1 MEVNKTEN
9 ITKNIMIIVP
19 RLYGGGAERVAVL
32 WANFFTSNKLNVYL
46 LSNYPSNYDYEID
59 PKVVRLFI
67 ADSENEYK
75 KISVIKSVI
84 LTRNYIKKFN
94 CRIIIPFLDYL
105 MVKASLASSF
115 LNTKIVCNIR
125 NNPWLDPYKS
135 YKRKI
140 RDFFVYKHKNLILQ
154 CNEQAQYF
162 NLAKIKPYIIPNI
175 INSLVFEY
183 KKDNY
188 FSIKKILCIGRYEEQ
203 KNYIFVLK
211 VILFLIESGLK
222 DIHLDIYGEGTLK
235 DSLKTAI
242 ANLNLVE
249 NVSLKPYTKNIYE
262 KMVNYDLFILASKYE
277 GFPNSL
283 LEAMAVGLPVITND
297 CKTGPKDII
306 EDNVN
311 GYLLHNPSVK
321 DFGNKILEINEE
333 QKLRRIGQ
341 SARNYVKD
349 NFSTEIIGKKLLK
362 FYLEISKN

>member
-188 FSIKKILCIGRYEEQ
+188 FSIKKILCMQR
-203 KNYIFVLK
+203 
-211 VILFLIESGLK
+211 
-222 DIHLDIYGEGTLK
+222 
-235 DSLKTAI
+235 
-242 ANLNLVE
+242 
-249 NVSLKPYTKNIYE
+249 
-262 KMVNYDLFILASKYE
+262 
-277 GFPNSL
+277 
-283 LEAMAVGLPVITND
+283 
-297 CKTGPKDII
+297 
-306 EDNVN
+306 
-311 GYLLHNPSVK
+311 
-321 DFGNKILEINEE
+321 
-333 QKLRRIGQ
+333 
-341 SARNYVKD
+341 
-349 NFSTEIIGKKLLK
+349 
-362 FYLEISKN
+362 